1 MGQVVGGPMIFWKLP
16 DSVPIELHLRIS
28 ASWGSAIYCGVGT
41 QKLGRVLFWEPEER
55 LSVLACA
62 WCLVRKLVFERLEPV
77 SPNKNEPIL

>member
-1 MGQVVGGPMIFWKLP
+1 MGLWV
-16 DSVPIELHLRIS
+16 
-28 ASWGSAIYCGVGT
+28 YCGVGT

-77 SPNKNEPIL
+77 SPIKNEPIL